1 MLTLYRMF
9 WLTAKTQNVKLASCF
24 FLLMTEPL
32 ENKSRMEIFNY
43 TLDNK
48 PREEKVFE

>member
-1 MLTLYRMF
+1 MF

-24 FLLMTEPL
+24 FLLTTEPL
-32 ENKSRMEIFNY
+32 ENSREWKFFNY